1 MADISLTLVQIS
13 ELPQAIGRDIPAG
26 GAGSVGDVVYVNAT
40 DQVQKCDASAI
51 ATAEGWGIVTAVE
64 NGAQTFASGDM
75 VHVVFFGPVTGFS
88 GMTSGARQYV
98 SETAGKLADAAPSAA
113 DSVVW
118 PFSFALDANTIFVL
132 PFAPVPQTKIA
143 SLTDNSGGAA
153 ANNTIEAMPDPTDTP
168 ATADALRDDLVAV
181 LLPAVRNNVADLAAK
196 INAILV
202 ALRANGIVINS

>member
-13 ELPQAIGRDIPAG
+13 ELPPALGRDIPAG

-40 DQVQKCDASAI
+40 DQAQKCDASAI
-51 ATAEGWGIVTAVE
+51 ATAKGWGIVTAVE

-75 VHVVFFGPVTGFS
+75 VHVAFFGPVTGFS
-88 GMTSGARQYV
+88 GLTSGARQYV

-118 PFSFALDANTIFVL
+118 PFSFALDASTIFVL

-143 SLTDNSGGAA
+143 SLTDSTTGAA
-153 ANNTIEAMPDPTDTP
+153 NDTLTDVGAAFNQATLNNNF
-168 ATADALRDDLVAV
+168 ADV
-181 LLPAVRNNVADLAAK
+181 AAK
-196 INAILV
+196 INAILA

>member
-13 ELPQAIGRDIPAG
+13 ELPPALGRDIPAG

-51 ATAEGWGIVTAVE
+51 ATAKGWGIVTAVE

-75 VHVVFFGPVTGFS
+75 VHVAFFGPVTGFS
-88 GMTSGARQYV
+88 GLTSGARQYV

-118 PFSFALDANTIFVL
+118 PFSFALDASTIFVL

-143 SLTDNSGGAA
+143 SLTDSTTGAA
-153 ANNTIEAMPDPTDTP
+153 NDTLTDVGAAFNQATLNNNF
-168 ATADALRDDLVAV
+168 ADV
-181 LLPAVRNNVADLAAK
+181 AAK
-196 INAILV
+196 INAILA